1 MIQVEKNHCASGN
14 AANVHLK
21 HGTRWN
27 RYGKVEPKPKKK
39 AEQTTG
45 QGEIGSVTHNRDI
58 PRPQPSTGGER
69 QSKGEQ
75 CMGRLLIHICICI
88 YVYM

>member
-39 AEQTTG
+39 
-45 QGEIGSVTHNRDI
+45 
-58 PRPQPSTGGER
+58 
-69 QSKGEQ
+69 QSKP
-75 CMGRLLIHICICI
+75 LDK
-88 YVYM
+88 VKSVP